1 MNISGI
7 FLQSL
12 REIYFTW
19 LPLNWKLVNKQRIGS
34 VEKIKSVKGPWYR
47 YKAEISHTVKGP
59 EILLLSWN
67 YSSLYI
73 FIFTFSGKEG
83 KLQKHES
90 PLYSQRVAGYQ
101 EVGIDFEDKLW
112 QLRNSIQNFS
122 AFTSLR
128 SRVRRGT

>member
-1 MNISGI
+1 M
-7 FLQSL
+7 
-12 REIYFTW
+12 
-19 LPLNWKLVNKQRIGS
+19 PLNWKLVNKQRIGS
-34 VEKIKSVKGPWYR
+34 VEKMKSVEGPWYR
-47 YKAEISHTVKGP
+47 YKAKISHTVKGP
-59 EILLLSWN
+59 KILLLSWN

-128 SRVRRGT
+128 SRVRQGT